1 MKASLPSYVN
11 GVISSPWVNAGA
23 MTNKGLEFTL
33 NTVNINK
40 NDFMWRSGLTI
51 SFNRNEI
58 TKLYTETAGLSGT
71 INSETY
77 TYSEV
82 GQPIGQFYG
91 YNVIG
96 MFTKEDDFYKRDS
109 YGNYILDKNGERV
122 KVAIPKGNEYL

>member
-1 MKASLPSYVN
+1 ME
-11 GVISSPWVNAGA
+11 IR
-23 MTNKGLEFTL
+23 T
-33 NTVNINK
+33 
-40 NDFMWRSGLTI
+40 TI

-96 MFTKEDDFYKRDS
+96 MFTKEDDFTS
-109 YGNYILDKNGERV
+109 GILTVIIFSIKMV
-122 KVAIPKGNEYL
+122 SV